1 MGHSHGHG
9 HSHGAASAP
18 GTRRIWPMA
27 VAVGLIGGFFVVE
40 LITGILVNSLA
51 LIADAGHML
60 TDVVALVMGLAALL
74 LARHGRTTDARSFG
88 WYRAEVFTA
97 VANAVLLI
105 GVAAFVLYEAVRRIG
120 TDPEVPGLTLIVVAL
135 IGLAARVALPAIDVA
150 KNGKDVVYADVA
162 TNLLPVG
169 IGGIVMAADLGVML
183 LLAADAK
190 ESIAVRGAYLEVLAD
205 AVGSVGVLIAGIVAL
220 TTGWGYADIIV
231 AVLIALWVVP
241 RALRLATDALRILN
255 QQAPAHVDVEALRH
269 DLAELDIVDD
279 VHDLHVWSLT
289 TGMDVATVH
298 LGSSCPNAEVLAA
311 AQGVLSRYGLDHATI
326 QVDPVARQHD
336 CRDELTW

>member
-105 GVAAFVLYEAVRRIG
+105 GVEARAHIELAQGLLDRRIQRQ
-120 TDPEVPGLTLIVVAL
+120 P
-135 IGLAARVALPAIDVA
+135 
-150 KNGKDVVYADVA
+150 
-162 TNLLPVG
+162 LLFNQLQG
-169 IGGIVMAADLGVML
+169 SAGG
-183 LLAADAK
+183 
-190 ESIAVRGAYLEVLAD
+190 E
-205 AVGSVGVLIAGIVAL
+205 
-220 TTGWGYADIIV
+220 
-231 AVLIALWVVP
+231 
-241 RALRLATDALRILN
+241 
-255 QQAPAHVDVEALRH
+255 QF
-269 DLAELDIVDD
+269 
-279 VHDLHVWSLT
+279 
-289 TGMDVATVH
+289 
-298 LGSSCPNAEVLAA
+298 
-311 AQGVLSRYGLDHATI
+311 
-326 QVDPVARQHD
+326 
-336 CRDELTW
+336 